1 MSPGNMFLICICTGF
16 AFIGYTNPQK
26 KRTIF
31 AKMPLFPM
39 RPVNEAG
46 SIQIKTQLHVQVLSV
61 VSILQSFE
69 LDGFYL
75 RGDFRGVYNHTPKMM
90 A

>member
-1 MSPGNMFLICICTGF
+1 
-16 AFIGYTNPQK
+16 
-26 KRTIF
+26 
-31 AKMPLFPM
+31 M